1 MREEGD
7 KRSLLVCSCKDAFFW
22 YEYVG
27 TVELYPVVKISQ
39 DVVGIVNLS
48 SSLHPGCD

>member
-22 YEYVG
+22 LFEKMEDEVDR
-27 TVELYPVVKISQ
+27 EL
-39 DVVGIVNLS
+39 GIGS
-48 SSLHPGCD
+48 I